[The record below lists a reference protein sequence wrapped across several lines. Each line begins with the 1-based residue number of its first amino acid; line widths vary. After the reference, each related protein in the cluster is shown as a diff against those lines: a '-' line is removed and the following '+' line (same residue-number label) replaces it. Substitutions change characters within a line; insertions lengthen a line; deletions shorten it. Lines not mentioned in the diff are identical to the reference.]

1 MKIIPT
7 WPRANLPRF
16 PQTALQDCTGEV
28 DYDKIHYIGLK
39 DTSPTQKLVC

>member
-16 PQTALQDCTGEV
+16 YQTALQDCTVELFV
-28 DYDKIHYIGLK
+28 EFANFTICFFF
-39 DTSPTQKLVC
+39 TPTEL